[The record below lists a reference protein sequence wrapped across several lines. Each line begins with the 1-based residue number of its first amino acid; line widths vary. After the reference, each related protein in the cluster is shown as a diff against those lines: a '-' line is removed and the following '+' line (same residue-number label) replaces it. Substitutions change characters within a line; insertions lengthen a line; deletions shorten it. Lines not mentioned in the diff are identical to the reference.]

1 MQAWS
6 KAVAPDPSGASRF
19 APAFTSKRAAPSLP
33 HITARCR
40 AVELRESVAST
51 LAPSWIS
58 WQGTKHKEREGMRAR
73 THHCS
78 ANKIVM
84 PLQRS
89 STERFSTLVNRE
101 RVARKAE
108 HLSCSCLFI
117 PVLYR
122 FFDGTPSP
130 TEIPPSFGG
139 LTSRF
144 SSFSTWVTRHI
155 VILRVASANNDLHS
169 SNKTHEHG

>member
-1 MQAWS
+1 
-6 KAVAPDPSGASRF
+6 
-19 APAFTSKRAAPSLP
+19 
-33 HITARCR
+33 
-40 AVELRESVAST
+40 
-51 LAPSWIS
+51 
-58 WQGTKHKEREGMRAR
+58 MRAR

-101 RVARKAE
+101 RVARKAEHLVARKAE